1 MDGRATPS
9 SRTTSSESANSS
21 VGSRHFTQAIE
32 KLSTRRWRLMESRH
46 RHNAELS
53 RSASRDAVFDLVT
66 TQLVDH
72 SPPPL
77 VRAFRRSEEHTSELQ
92 SLMRI
97 SYAVFCLKKKN
108 IHDRIQTL
116 VIQ

>member
-1 MDGRATPS
+1 MKRLAYSPKLTRRMRLGLDRLNQIPCTSASRSNPR
-9 SRTTSSESANSS
+9 SRTTASESANST
-21 VGSRHFTQAIE
+21 VGSLHFTQAIE

-72 SPPPL
+72 SPPP
-77 VRAFRRSEEHTSELQ
+77 
-92 SLMRI
+92 
-97 SYAVFCLKKKN
+97 
-108 IHDRIQTL
+108 DRKSTRL
-116 VIQ
+116 NSSH